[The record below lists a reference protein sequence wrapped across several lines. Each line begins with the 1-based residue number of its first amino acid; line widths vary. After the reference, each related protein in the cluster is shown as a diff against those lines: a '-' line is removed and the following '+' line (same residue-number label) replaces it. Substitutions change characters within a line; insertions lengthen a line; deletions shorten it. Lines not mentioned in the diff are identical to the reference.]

1 MDATTP
7 KNVQAPQRAPAS
19 PIALLALLMAMTAL
33 GPLTLNILVPAVPNL
48 VATMNTDPATV
59 QLTISLYLFGIAVS
73 QLVLG
78 PLSDR
83 FGRRPVVIAGLAV
96 TAAASVLA
104 IAMSSIGGL
113 IAARTLQAFGASSG
127 LVIGRA
133 IVRDLYDR
141 ERAASMI
148 GWVTTVMVVAPMVA
162 PLIGGLL
169 DTAFGWEA
177 IFVFVAVSS
186 CAVLAWAVLALP
198 ETRPDHITGGGM
210 RFIAGESRELL
221 RDRNF
226 LGYMLAGGIA
236 TATFFAFLGGG
247 PHLVIGIMGRSS
259 AEYGAWFALTA
270 FGYMIGN
277 LIAARLSPRFGIENM
292 IRAGIALQI
301 LGAVVSIALAHGL
314 STRWARNGVSAAI
327 PVVLRQRHFPPQ
339 RHRRRDQ
346 CAPAGRR
353 HRLGH
358 HRLHA
363 DGARRDLGAGDE
375 HGDRAF
381 RHRAT
386 DGMDHAHPREHRD
399 DAVRAAGAGTEVHA
413 LGTAPKNKKRGAA
426 KPGNAQRNP
435 RFADHQTVIVPRYQH
450 AYVVS
455 VA

>member
-1 MDATTP
+1 VDATTP

-301 LGAVVSIALAHGL
+301 LGAVISIALAHAFPLGGPE
-314 STRWARNGVSAAI
+314 TV
-327 PVVLRQRHFPPQ
+327 FPPQ
-339 RHRRRDQ
+339 FLLS
-346 CAPAGRR
+346 CGNGIFLPNAIAGAISVRPQAA
-353 HRLGH
+353 GT
-358 HRLHA
+358 A
-363 DGARRDLGAGDE
+363 SGITGFTQMGLGAISAQAMSTVIE
-375 HGDRAF
+375 HS
-381 RHRAT
+381 AT
-386 DGMDHAHPREHRD
+386 AQPMAWTMLIL
-399 DAVRAAGAGTEVHA
+399 ASIAMTLFVLLVRA
-413 LGTAPKNKKRGAA
+413 PKSTR
-426 KPGNAQRNP
+426 
-435 RFADHQTVIVPRYQH
+435 
-450 AYVVS
+450 
-455 VA
+455 